1 MADAA
6 KPCWQ
11 ELGSLGTVQ
20 HGYGRGVSK
29 HKGEFSFGGGGQ
41 SISRCKLYHLS
52 NLIISFSG

>member
-29 HKGEFSFGGGGQ
+29 HKGEFSFGGGG
-41 SISRCKLYHLS
+41 KVFPGVNY
-52 NLIISFSG
+52 IIFLT